1 MSCLDLFNQIIDLPI
16 AIEVPYGHCM
26 RRLGFVVGLSLL
38 AGVPVLLAPA
48 SGDASE
54 TSGTAAATE
63 STIQAV
69 YVKVGLTWD
78 KSTHRH
84 PGFLMAVDEEG
95 VFEIQCEGRTHAI
108 TVSFIDVGAQHLTL
122 SIKYAINGAVQ
133 WNDSLEV
140 EAGTDTVLQKG
151 KAKLTFNADPQ
162 GSEDSSRD
170 DEDKIEGPTDDPD
183 DPLGGIKLK

>member
-1 MSCLDLFNQIIDLPI
+1 MTDLDLFNQIIDLPS
-16 AIEVPYGHCM
+16 ATEVPYGGSV

-38 AGVPVLLAPA
+38 ACVPAVLALTPSSA
-48 SGDASE
+48 S
-54 TSGTAAATE
+54 AAEAT
-63 STIQAV
+63 IHAA

-108 TVSFIDVGAQHLTL
+108 TVSFIEVGEQHLTL
-122 SIKYAINGAVQ
+122 AVEYAINGTVQ
-133 WNDSLEV
+133 WSESLDV

-151 KAKLTFNADPQ
+151 KAKLTFNVDPQ

-170 DEDKIEGPTDDPD
+170 DEDKIEGPKDDKD
-183 DPLGGIKLK
+183 DPLGGLELK

>member
-1 MSCLDLFNQIIDLPI
+1 MTYRDLFNQIIDLPI
-16 AIEVPYGHCM
+16 TAEVPYGESM
-26 RRLGFVVGLSLL
+26 RRLGFVVGLC
-38 AGVPVLLAPA
+38 LLAPVPA
-48 SGDASE
+48 LLALAPNRAAASE
-54 TSGTAAATE
+54 
-63 STIQAV
+63 STVQAV

-95 VFEIQCEGRTHAI
+95 VFEIQCEGRTHKI
-108 TVSFIDVGAQHLTL
+108 TVSFIEVGERQLTL
-122 SIKYAINGAVQ
+122 AVEYAINGSVQ
-133 WNDSLEV
+133 WSEALEV

-170 DEDKIEGPTDDPD
+170 DEDKIEGPKDDKD
-183 DPLGGIKLK
+183 DPLGGIEIK

>member
-1 MSCLDLFNQIIDLPI
+1 
-16 AIEVPYGHCM
+16 V
-26 RRLGFVVGLSLL
+26 RRLGFIVGLSLL
-38 AGVPVLLAPA
+38 APVPALLALTPSSA
-48 SGDASE
+48 SAAE
-54 TSGTAAATE
+54 T
-63 STIQAV
+63 TIHAV

-95 VFEIQCEGRTHAI
+95 VFEIQCEGRTHTI
-108 TVSFIDVGAQHLTL
+108 TVSFIEVGEQHLTL
-122 SIKYAINGAVQ
+122 SVKYAINGTVQ
-133 WNDSLEV
+133 WTEALDV

-151 KAKLTFNADPQ
+151 QAKLTFNADPQ

-170 DEDKIEGPTDDPD
+170 DEDKIEAPKDDPD

>member
-1 MSCLDLFNQIIDLPI
+1 
-16 AIEVPYGHCM
+16 M
-26 RRLGFVVGLSLL
+26 RRLGFVVGLFAL
-38 AGVPVLLAPA
+38 APVPVLVALAPSSA
-48 SGDASE
+48 S
-54 TSGTAAATE
+54 AAE
-63 STIQAV
+63 STVQAV

-108 TVSFIDVGAQHLTL
+108 TVSFLEVGHEHLTL
-122 SIKYAINGAVQ
+122 SVTYAINGAVQ
-133 WNDSLEV
+133 WTEPLEV

-162 GSEDSSRD
+162 GSEDSSRE
-170 DEDKIEGPTDDPD
+170 DEDKIEGPEDDKD
-183 DPLGGIKLK
+183 DPLGGIKIK